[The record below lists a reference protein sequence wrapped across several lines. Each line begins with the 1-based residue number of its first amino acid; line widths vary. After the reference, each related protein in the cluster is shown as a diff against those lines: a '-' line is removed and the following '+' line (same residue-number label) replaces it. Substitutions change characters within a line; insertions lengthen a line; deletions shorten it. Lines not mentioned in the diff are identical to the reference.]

1 MGHLGTEFGIILN
14 NPELRDGFVA
24 EAERARRAKRAQRA
38 RVQLRVRLAN
48 ALHALAIRIEPHVT
62 HSDPAASPTQP
73 VFAD

>member
-1 MGHLGTEFGIILN
+1 VEHIGSEFGIILN

-24 EAERARRAKRAQRA
+24 EAERAQRAQQA

-48 ALHALAIRIEPHVT
+48 ALHALAIRIEPHVAQG
-62 HSDPAASPTQP
+62 SEPAPSPSQP